1 MVRLDELADA
11 SLLSHVRIA
20 YTRVPSE
27 TIRPGNATEC
37 VNIRGLG
44 GWSLSLRG
52 TRLRGCMEDGRVV
65 AAAATTA
72 SAEAEVEAEGLIFV
86 RGCGNA
92 QTGCRNRVG
101 FYPRGLYPRN
111 QLPDYSITAYQHGV
125 CLI

>member
-1 MVRLDELADA
+1 
-11 SLLSHVRIA
+11 
-20 YTRVPSE
+20 
-27 TIRPGNATEC
+27 
-37 VNIRGLG
+37 
-44 GWSLSLRG
+44 
-52 TRLRGCMEDGRVV
+52 MEDGRVAV
-65 AAAATTA
+65 AAATTA
-72 SAEAEVEAEGLIFV
+72 AAATEAEGLIFV